1 MEIKSLVPPIILKD
15 KMIVAYLNSI
25 VSHDL
30 PSGKINWKLDLN
42 GSRVWSGISYDTK
55 NEKVVFVTSNL
66 INLVGTDVK
75 NDFSNNVVV
84 VSRLTGK
91 AEWV

>member
-1 MEIKSLVPPIILKD
+1 
-15 KMIVAYLNSI
+15 MIVAYLNSI

-66 INLVGTDVK
+66 INLVGNTDIK
-75 NDFSNNVVV
+75 NDFSNSIVVV
-84 VSRLTGK
+84 NGLTERRNVGLK
-91 AEWV
+91 IQGMIIGI